1 MDDLRLTEKNGVC
14 QRLQMGRKADVDKI
28 VSAVEKA
35 EKLTSAE
42 FVVALEPCSGSY
54 RDIDLFFAVSLN
66 FIVML
71 FAFFHP
77 TFVVTLWLP
86 LNLIILFALAWLF
99 SAYTPFIRRLLCS
112 RERLERQVKEQTQL
126 QFLNQG
132 VTQTRGRTGVMVLVS
147 QLEARV
153 AVVADSGVMRA
164 VGDEKWAGLMGGIQD
179 GFDGGDLSVTAVQ
192 SVEKLGEFLAE
203 PLPVAKD
210 DIDELSNV
218 PSLH

>member
-1 MDDLRLTEKNGVC
+1 MYDLRLTGIKWVC

-99 SAYTPFIRRLLCS
+99 SAYTPFIRRLFCS
-112 RERLERQVKEQTQL
+112 SERMETQVRELAQL

-147 QLEARV
+147 QLEKRV
-153 AVVADSGVMRA
+153 AVAADSGVTRS
-164 VGDEKWAGLMGGIQD
+164 VDDEKWKELMGEIQG
-179 GFDGGDLSVTAVQ
+179 GFDGGDLSATAVQ
-192 SVEKLGEFLAE
+192 AVEKLGEFLSE

>member
-1 MDDLRLTEKNGVC
+1 MRLTEMNGIC
-14 QRLQMGRKADVDKI
+14 QRRPMGRKADVDRI
-28 VSAVEKA
+28 VNAVEAA

-42 FVVALEPCSGSY
+42 FVVALEPRSGSY

-153 AVVADSGVMRA
+153 AVNRDILCR
-164 VGDEKWAGLMGGIQD
+164 
-179 GFDGGDLSVTAVQ
+179 
-192 SVEKLGEFLAE
+192 
-203 PLPVAKD
+203 PLLLLTPAMT
-210 DIDELSNV
+210 
-218 PSLH
+218 